1 LPPPSPSPFGDS
13 ITSPYRGRF
22 APSPTGPLH
31 LGSLYTALASY
42 LEARARGGQWRVR
55 IDDVDTPRVAAG
67 AADAILRTLERFGL
81 DWDGPVIRQSERFE
95 TYRQALETLDQES
108 HLYACT
114 CSRRQLHALSHG
126 EGDLTIYP
134 GHCREANRDR
144 QEPHA
149 LRLRCRNRVVTVR
162 DRLQG
167 EYRQDFAQEVGDFVL
182 RRRDGVYAYHLATV
196 LDDADAGI
204 TEVLRGLDLLH
215 STPRQILLLRL
226 LGLPTPDYLHI
237 PLIVDG
243 AGIKLSKQTGAPPI
257 DADHPED
264 VLFDV
269 LPLLALDP
277 PQELRGAPCADLLD
291 WAVEHWSV
299 ERLRDRGVT
308 STTPTPSSSLV
319 M

>member
-1 LPPPSPSPFGDS
+1 LPPLSPSFPGDS
-13 ITSPYRGRF
+13 IASPYRGRF

-42 LEARARGGQWRVR
+42 LEARARRGQWRVR
-55 IDDVDTPRVAAG
+55 IDDVDTPRVVAG

-81 DWDGPVIRQSERFE
+81 NWDGAVIRQSERFE
-95 TYRQALETLDQES
+95 AYRQALETLDREG

-114 CSRRQLHALSHG
+114 CSRRQLHAPFHG
-126 EGDLTIYP
+126 EGDLAIYP

-144 QEPHA
+144 QELHA
-149 LRLRCRNRVVTVR
+149 LRLRCRNRVVIMQ

-167 EYRQDFAQEVGDFVL
+167 EHRQDFNREVGDFVL

-215 STPRQILLLRL
+215 STPRQILLQGL

-237 PLIVDG
+237 PLIIDS

-257 DADHPED
+257 DADHPQD

-269 LPLLALDP
+269 LRLLALQP
-277 PQELRGAPCADLLD
+277 PRELQGAPCAELLD

-299 ERLRDRGVT
+299 ERLRERGTT
-308 STTPTPSSSLV
+308 STAPTPVQAS
-319 M
+319 